1 MFDSSQGHIPRDM
14 ANKIA
19 LVTGGVRRLGKDIS
33 LALAEKGFD
42 IVLNYNGSSPDTVAK
57 TAGEIEKLGV
67 KAYPVKADV
76 SKSDE
81 VTAMFDKVRKVCGSL
96 DVLINNAA
104 VFEGV
109 DFFDITE
116 EFIDK
121 VLGINLKGTLFCS
134 QEGAKLMMKSGADTG
149 REDRKRIINLCSL
162 GGILNWPKFI
172 PYSVSKAG
180 VHKLT
185 KIMARKL
192 APEILVNGIAPGTIV
207 IEDDPNYTVDPE
219 EVKKYPMKEF
229 GKAKDITSLINY
241 LATENEYITGHI
253 FIVDGGRVLV

>member
-1 MFDSSQGHIPRDM
+1 MG
-14 ANKIA
+14 NKIA

-33 LALAEKGFD
+33 ISLAEKGFD
-42 IVLNYNGSSPDTVAK
+42 IVLNYNGSSPDAVAE

-76 SKSDE
+76 SKTGE
-81 VTAMFDKVRKVCGSL
+81 VKSMFEIVRKEIGSL
-96 DVLINNAA
+96 DMLVNNAA
-104 VFEGV
+104 VFEEV

-116 EFIDK
+116 ELIDK

-134 QEGAKLMMKSGADTG
+134 QEGAKLMLDSGAG
-149 REDRKRIINLCSL
+149 AERENRKRIINLCSL

-172 PYSVSKAG
+172 PYSASKAG

-185 KIMARKL
+185 KIMARRL

-207 IEDDPNYTVDPE
+207 IEDDPNHTVDPL

-241 LATENEYITGHI
+241 LAEENEYITGHI
-253 FIVDGGRVLV
+253 FVVDGGRVLV

>member
-1 MFDSSQGHIPRDM
+1 M

-19 LVTGGVRRLGKDIS
+19 LVTGGARRLGRDISIS
-33 LALAEKGFD
+33 LAEAGFD
-42 IVLNYNGSSPDTVAK
+42 VVVNYSGSSPDTVAD

-76 SKSDE
+76 SKPGE
-81 VTAMFDKVRKVCGSL
+81 VEAMFDMVRKEAGGL
-96 DVLINNAA
+96 DVLVNNAA
-104 VFEGV
+104 IFEGI

-116 EFIDK
+116 EFIDR
-121 VLGINLKGTLFCS
+121 VLGVNLKGTLFCS
-134 QEGAKLMMKSGADTG
+134 QQGAKLMLETGAGAERDK
-149 REDRKRIINLCSL
+149 RKRIINMCSL
-162 GGILNWPKFI
+162 GGVLNWPKFI

-185 KIMARKL
+185 KIMARRL

-207 IEDDPNYTVDPE
+207 IEDDPNKTVDPV

-229 GKAKDITSLINY
+229 GEAKDITSLIKY
-241 LATENEYITGHI
+241 LAKENEYTTGHI